1 MKRNLGQTLW
11 IIIFA
16 LCLSSSSLILAQTQ
30 NSPTTSSEAKRSDLT
45 LRVRVQLLVASNI
58 ANAKT
63 DYPTSLEALIKQL
76 KSSLAFKNHYLVATY
91 LYNVAD
97 GGAFEVSDVTYVPL
111 EQGGGLSPTFFNL
124 GISGIK
130 LNANSDSVHISRFR
144 FEARKRIFIQN
155 ATGEG
160 GTAKP
165 VFDSVATGITTE
177 LNLSDGTPTIVGTT
191 TSALSDGVLVIVVTV
206 DHSGVR

>member
-1 MKRNLGQTLW
+1 MKRKLCQPLW

-16 LCLSSSSLILAQTQ
+16 LSLSSSDLIVAQTQ
-30 NSPTTSSEAKRSDLT
+30 NSTSISSEAKRNDLT
-45 LRVRVQLLVASNI
+45 HRVRVQLLVSSNI

-63 DYPTSLEALIKQL
+63 DYPTSLEAVVKEL
-76 KSSLAFKNHYLVATY
+76 KSSLPFKNHYLVATY

-97 GGAFEVSDVTYVPL
+97 SGAFEVSDVTYAPF

-155 ATGEG
+155 APGEG
-160 GTAKP
+160 STPKP
-165 VFDSVATGITTE
+165 VFDTVGTGITTE
-177 LNLSDGTPTIVGTT
+177 LNLSEGVPTIVGTT
-191 TSALSDGVLVIVVTV
+191 TSALSDGVLVLVITV
-206 DHSGVR
+206 NHSGVR

>member
-1 MKRNLGQTLW
+1 MKRNLCQPLW

-16 LCLSSSSLILAQTQ
+16 LCLSSSHLIVAQTQ
-30 NSPTTSSEAKRSDLT
+30 NSTSISSEAKRSDIT
-45 LRVRVQLLVASNI
+45 HRVRVQLLVSSNI

-63 DYPTSLEALIKQL
+63 DYPTSLEAVVKEL
-76 KSSLAFKNHYLVATY
+76 KSSLPFKNHYLVATY

-97 GGAFEVSDVTYVPL
+97 NSAFEVSDVTYAPF

-155 ATGEG
+155 APGEG
-160 GTAKP
+160 STAKP
-165 VFDSVATGITTE
+165 VFDTVGTGITTE
-177 LNLSDGTPTIVGTT
+177 LNVSGGVPTIVGTT
-191 TSALSDGVLVIVVTV
+191 TSALSDGVLVLVITV
-206 DHSGVR
+206 NHSGVR